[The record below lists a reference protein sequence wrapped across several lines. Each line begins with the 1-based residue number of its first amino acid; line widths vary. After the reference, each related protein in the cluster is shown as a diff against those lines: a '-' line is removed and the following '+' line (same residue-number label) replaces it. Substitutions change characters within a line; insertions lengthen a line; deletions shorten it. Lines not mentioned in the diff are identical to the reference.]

1 MKRNYHLLIPTVFA
15 LAAFLSGCGDRDSLV
30 QEEQEPD
37 SGTVALT
44 VWGAEE
50 DEELLR
56 QIFEGFQEK
65 YRGEAEFL
73 ITYEPQSESHC
84 TDALMADLENGADVC
99 FCG

>member
-1 MKRNYHLLIPTVFA
+1 MQYTENAMKRNNHLLIPTVFA

-56 QIFEGFQEK
+56 QISRDF
-65 YRGEAEFL
+65 RRS
-73 ITYEPQSESHC
+73 I
-84 TDALMADLENGADVC
+84 GAKPN
-99 FCG
+99 F

>member
-1 MKRNYHLLIPTVFA
+1 MQYTENAMKRNYHLLIPTVFA

-73 ITYEPQSESHC
+73 ITNEHKKICKQPRIM
-84 TDALMADLENGADVC
+84 LK
-99 FCG
+99 